1 MKLKGLID
9 EDFVNYKK
17 PSMFIITPYCDGK
30 CNKGYDTPICQNY
43 NLYHD
48 EDSLVEIDTHELV
61 KRYIDNPITH
71 AVVFGGLE
79 PFESGLDLLDFVYL
93 LRAVNKCDDDVVI
106 YTGFTEDELQ
116 YDHIFNSLRKDFT
129 NIIVKFGR
137 YIPNQEAHYD
147 DILGVKLISNNQYAK
162 KIS

>member
-30 CNKGYDTPICQNY
+30 CNEGYDTPICQNY

-48 EDSLVEIDTHELV
+48 KESLVEIDTYELV
-61 KRYIDNPITH
+61 KRYVDNPITH

-93 LRAVNKCDDDVVI
+93 LRIVKKCNDDVVI
-106 YTGFTEDELQ
+106 YTGFNEEELQ
-116 YDHIFNSLRKDFT
+116 YDHYFNSLKKDFT

-137 YIPNQEAHYD
+137 YIPNQEPHRD
-147 DILGVKLISNNQYAK
+147 ELLGVDLASDNQFAK

>member
-1 MKLKGLID
+1 MRLKGLID

-43 NLYHD
+43 NLYYD
-48 EDSLVEIDTHELV
+48 KESLVEIDTYELV
-61 KRYIDNPITH
+61 KRYIGNPITH

-93 LRAVNKCDDDVVI
+93 LRIVKRCNDDVVI

-116 YDHIFNSLRKDFT
+116 YDHCFNSLKKDFT

-137 YIPNQEAHYD
+137 YIPNQEPHRD
-147 DILGVKLISNNQYAK
+147 ELLGVDLASDNQFAK